1 MAKHETLRISTG
13 FRTILQEQNTQDLN
27 NAGEGADEKSA
38 PFPNLGFFRNILLV
52 KSILYHKAG
61 DKLENIML
69 SGFRRADTE
78 LNRVLLLDILLGGYS
93 VEEIEKVEEVTN
105 HAPFAGID
113 RKRVRVYGLTK
124 EAINVQE
131 IYKER
136 ESILTPTICS
146 IQNYETCTVS
156 DVAYCH
162 KAKTSEKPL
171 KIHDLGIISQHMVIT
186 PDTVISSKKAR
197 PCTECEYGF
206 VSFMDYVLNGH
217 FEIGHWNV
225 TYNEKNREFTIYYTS
240 ENESG
245 IETAE
250 LVYQSIEYSKDA
262 TFALVLYL
270 IKKVHENMENME
282 ITSDW
287 FTVERWVREKAG
299 RK

>member
-1 MAKHETLRISTG
+1 MI
-13 FRTILQEQNTQDLN
+13 
-27 NAGEGADEKSA
+27 
-38 PFPNLGFFRNILLV
+38 
-52 KSILYHKAG
+52 
-61 DKLENIML
+61 L

-78 LNRVLLLDILLGGYS
+78 LNRVLLLDILLGNYS

-105 HAPFAGID
+105 HAPFAGVD

-162 KAKTSEKPL
+162 KAKSSDKPL
-171 KIHDLGIISQHMVIT
+171 KIHDLGVISAHMVIT

-206 VSFMDYVLNGH
+206 VSFMEYVLYGH
-217 FEIGHWNV
+217 FELDKWKV
-225 TYNEKNREFTIYYTS
+225 SYNEAKKEFTIYYTS
-240 ENESG
+240 KNESG
-245 IETAE
+245 IETSE

-270 IKKVHENMENME
+270 IKKVYANTENME

-287 FTVERWVREKAG
+287 FTVERWVREKG

>member
-1 MAKHETLRISTG
+1 M
-13 FRTILQEQNTQDLN
+13 
-27 NAGEGADEKSA
+27 
-38 PFPNLGFFRNILLV
+38 V
-52 KSILYHKAG
+52 
-61 DKLENIML
+61 L

-78 LNRVLLLDILLGGYS
+78 LNRVLLLDILLGNYS

-146 IQNYETCTVS
+146 IQNYEMCTVS

-171 KIHDLGIISQHMVIT
+171 KIHDLGIISPHMVIT
-186 PDTVISSKKAR
+186 PDTVISSRKAR

-206 VSFMDYVLNGH
+206 VSFMDYVLYGH
-217 FEIGHWNV
+217 FELDKWKV
-225 TYNEKNREFTIYYTS
+225 SYNEAKKEFTIYYTS
-240 ENESG
+240 KNESG

-270 IKKVHENMENME
+270 IKKVHANMENME

-287 FTVERWVREKAG
+287 FTVERWVREKG